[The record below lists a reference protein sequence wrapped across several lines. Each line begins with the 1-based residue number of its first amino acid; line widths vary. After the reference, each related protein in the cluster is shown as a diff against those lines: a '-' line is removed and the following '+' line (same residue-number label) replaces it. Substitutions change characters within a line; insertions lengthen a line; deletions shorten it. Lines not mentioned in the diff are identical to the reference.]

1 MSVRKPSFS
10 IPNAEGVPR
19 VTDVVLFLCGRA
31 IASLWREVSIMDPAA
46 AEALAARYLHR
57 VVHMHEKPLVTTS
70 LKDVSDE
77 LSTGATLPKERHD
90 CAEANFSLAFS
101 AVCLGPD
108 ALSAA
113 QSQCKVETH
122 STVLGSSTFP
132 AVNEEEI
139 QLSKEYLQEFLD
151 LCDRVK
157 GGGTRERFIC
167 HILSLSAN
175 QATPVMQLTSPNW
188 SNMSTEKRADVVLP
202 TLSSMF
208 DLFNES
214 TTRNAAG
221 SATASFAVW
230 LGVSWNCAS
239 FSWQAR
245 VARGIGDLLADLEA
259 KFCRPGSLSHSAA
272 VSKGWGS
279 NARARTRAG
288 ISEPRPFAASEPG
301 QELNLFNLLTTMRR
315 ICEGRPLEDKGLLEA
330 LVQSGSGAMLQLRDY
345 NNILEHIFAEQISS
359 SSGGQDTQQQ
369 QQWNHSILSNIMS
382 GVLLYSQF
390 YLSVRSLEAALRC
403 SQMAVLV
410 GHQWRSSELLTIA
423 HYNSFLVHIA
433 CQDTPAA
440 AGDITI
446 MLQLADAA
454 IRRENEANADMNAPR
469 FHAGCLGY
477 MGAVLLLL
485 ICPGTVDT
493 SLRSVIISGI
503 DAGSRNSSDAFGNHS
518 DNQNYNNGVNI
529 SHTAEEAV
537 AVGGSVVVQ
546 TIAQTVRHALW
557 LSEMESFLDPSST
570 AATEVITTVARG
582 TMILMAGHYGV
593 RSFLKPITALS
604 LAQLLEVIEETSLS
618 STPTAYQPSGLL
630 LREAMRQTAHHALA
644 VQIGTAEAADG
655 TGPLHILHDFLVG
668 VEENYGEEGMEI
680 VQHNFFFVSTYR
692 FLCAMWLRV
701 HGFMKSAYQELTRIA
716 DSMVF
721 YSRGCTGSFTEKKTA
736 FSAFVGARGTNIW
749 QSNGPSDV
757 ANEEAE
763 IFCENFAMH
772 GPEESAAEASGT
784 TKGEQSREGE
794 DDGLQ
799 YWPPDHLLLW
809 QHVQFERA
817 LLAHYLGYS
826 CTLLEIGDS
835 LRRVSA
841 ASHFAMGVLYADL
854 IAALTWM
861 QRRNY
866 CGALQSLDKVLS
878 SAEGIGL
885 TLLQHHARAR
895 RVSVLMSCNRWK
907 EASDT
912 LCKSQPVPSVMMH
925 WFLVA
930 RLHVQCE
937 LLLSSNTATEGD
949 LSGVIQQHVEEMTL
963 CGCFLEESQQTDTTC
978 IALCDKLCAYAC
990 IARHSITH
998 STQSHSWESALNA
1011 TATKL
1016 QIRQLQEGKWQ
1027 PLTNTPMRRICKEV
1041 LSGTLLQRVL
1051 EAH

>member
-403 SQMAVLV
+403 SQDGRVLA

-433 CQDTPAA
+433 CQDTPTAA
-440 AGDITI
+440 RDITI

-454 IRRENEANADMNAPR
+454 IRRENEDNADMNAPQ
-469 FHAGCLGY
+469 FHAGCLGH

-485 ICPGTVDT
+485 ICPGTVYT
-493 SLRSVIISGI
+493 SLRTVIISGI
-503 DAGSRNSSDAFGNHS
+503 DAGTRNSSDAFGNHS
-518 DNQNYNNGVNI
+518 NNQNYYHGVNI
-529 SHTAEEAV
+529 SHT
-537 AVGGSVVVQ
+537 
-546 TIAQTVRHALW
+546 
-557 LSEMESFLDPSST
+557 
-570 AATEVITTVARG
+570 
-582 TMILMAGHYGV
+582 
-593 RSFLKPITALS
+593 
-604 LAQLLEVIEETSLS
+604 
-618 STPTAYQPSGLL
+618 
-630 LREAMRQTAHHALA
+630 
-644 VQIGTAEAADG
+644 
-655 TGPLHILHDFLVG
+655 
-668 VEENYGEEGMEI
+668 GMEI